1 MCPEVVVVA
10 CVSRSGRAG
19 AQTGNLECVST
30 LENRCNN
37 QNTNQ
42 QIERISVGL
51 RFSLIWTATFAWY
64 ANFDP

>member
-1 MCPEVVVVA
+1 VA

-19 AQTGNLECVST
+19 AQTGNLD
-30 LENRCNN
+30 NN
-37 QNTNQ
+37 QNANQ

>member
-1 MCPEVVVVA
+1 VCPEVVVVA

-19 AQTGNLECVST
+19 AQTGNLD
-30 LENRCNN
+30 NN
-37 QNTNQ
+37 QNANQ